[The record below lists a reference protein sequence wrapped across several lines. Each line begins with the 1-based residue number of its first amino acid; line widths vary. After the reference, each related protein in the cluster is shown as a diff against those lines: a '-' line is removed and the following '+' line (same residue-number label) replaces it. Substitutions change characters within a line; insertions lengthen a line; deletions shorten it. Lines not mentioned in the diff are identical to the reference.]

1 MRETHNSQT
10 LTLYSYNPFSWGDSR
25 ENGKIR
31 REYMRESFFV
41 LFGWERKL
49 VGSRFFSLDPPKYN
63 LPKFGRNVERK
74 WELNGIHSKEAKK
87 ISF

>member
-10 LTLYSYNPFSWGDSR
+10 LTLYSYNPFSWGDLR
-25 ENGKIR
+25 ENEKKR
-31 REYMRESFFV
+31 RENMRESFFV

-49 VGSRFFSLDPPKYN
+49 VGPRFFSLYPPKYN

-74 WELNGIHSKEAKK
+74 WELNGSVT
-87 ISF
+87 